1 MGLRDLYTLTVQ
13 EALALLQSGE
23 ISSVEL
29 TQAILER
36 IRAIEDRVHAYIKV
50 LPEQALD
57 RARYADKRR
66 AEGDPAPL
74 LGIPLAVKDNISVK
88 GIETT
93 CGSKILQGYVAPFDA
108 TVIRWLKDAGVV
120 ILGKT
125 NMDEFAMGSSTE
137 NSAFYPTRNPWD
149 LERVP
154 GGSSGGSAAAVAA
167 GEALAGLGTDTGGSV
182 RQPAAL
188 CNLVGVRPTY
198 GRCSRY
204 GLVAFA
210 SSLDQVGTLTRTVA
224 DAALLLQTM
233 AGHDPYDSTTWPDV
247 PGQAPDDYVAAL
259 NQDIRG
265 LRIGIPRE
273 YAMDGVQPDTA
284 QAIQAALQT
293 FVALGAELVEV
304 SLPHSDY
311 ALPVYYLIAPAEAS
325 SNLARFDGVRYGLR
339 TPAATVE
346 AMMAHTRGDGFGA
359 EVARRIM
366 LGTYALSAG
375 YYDAYYLKAQ
385 KVRTL
390 IRQDFDLA
398 FEQVDVIVGPTSPVT
413 AFRLGERT
421 TDPLQMYLA
430 DIFTLSQALAG
441 IPVVS
446 LPCGFDAAGLPIGM
460 QIIAPALHESR
471 MLRAAYAYEQ
481 ATDWHTRR
489 AEVQ

>member
-1 MGLRDLYTLTVQ
+1 MNDYYALTVQ
-13 EALALLQSGE
+13 EALTLLRSGD
-23 ISSVEL
+23 ISSVAL
-29 TQAILER
+29 TQSVLER
-36 IRAIEDRVHAYIKV
+36 IQAVEDRVHAYLKV
-50 LPEQALD
+50 LPEQALNQ
-57 RARYADKRR
+57 ARYADERR
-66 AEGDPAPL
+66 DEGDPAPL

-93 CGSKILQGYVAPFDA
+93 CGSKILQGYIAPYDA
-108 TVIRWLKDAGVV
+108 TVIRRLKDAGVV

-125 NMDEFAMGSSTE
+125 NLDEFAMGSSTE
-137 NSAFYPTRNPWD
+137 NSGFFATHNPWN

-188 CNLVGVRPTY
+188 CNLVGLRPTY

-210 SSLDQVGTLTRTVA
+210 SSLDQPGTLTRTVT
-224 DAALLLQTM
+224 DAALLLQVM
-233 AGHDPYDSTTWPDV
+233 AGHDLNDGTTWPDG
-247 PGQAPDDYVAAL
+247 PGQTPTHYAAAL
-259 NQDIRG
+259 SQDIRG
-265 LRIGIPRE
+265 LRVGVPRE
-273 YAMDGVQPDTA
+273 YFTEGVQPDVA
-284 QAIQAALQT
+284 QAVQTALQT

-311 ALPVYYLIAPAEAS
+311 ALPVYYLIAPSEAS
-325 SNLARFDGVRYGLR
+325 ANLARFDGVRYGRR

-346 AMMAHTRGDGFGA
+346 AMISHTRGDGFGA
-359 EVARRIM
+359 EVVRRIM

-390 IRQDFDLA
+390 IKQDFDRA
-398 FEQVDVIVGPTSPVT
+398 FEQADVLIGPTSPVT
-413 AFRLGERT
+413 AFPLGERVS
-421 TDPLQMYLA
+421 DPLQMYLA

-441 IPVVS
+441 IPAIS
-446 LPCGFDAAGLPIGM
+446 IPCGFDAAGLPIGM
-460 QIIAPALHESR
+460 QIAAPALQEAR
-471 MLRAAYAYEQ
+471 LLQAAYAYEQ
-481 ATDWHTRR
+481 ATDWHKQR

>member
-1 MGLRDLYTLTVQ
+1 MSNLYSLTVQ
-13 EALALLQSGE
+13 EALKLLQSGE

-29 TQAILER
+29 TRAVLDR
-36 IRAIEDRVHAYIKV
+36 IHAVEDRVHAYLKV
-50 LPEQALD
+50 LPEQALSQ
-57 RARYADKRR
+57 AHYADERR

-88 GIETT
+88 NTETT
-93 CGSKILQGYVAPFDA
+93 CGSKILQGYIAPFDA
-108 TVIRWLKDAGVV
+108 TVIRRLKDAGVV

-125 NMDEFAMGSSTE
+125 NLDEFAMGSSTE
-137 NSAFYPTRNPWD
+137 NSAFFATHNPWD

-154 GGSSGGSAAAVAA
+154 GGSSGGTAAAVAA

-188 CNLVGVRPTY
+188 CNLVGLRPTY

-210 SSLDQVGTLTRTVA
+210 SSLDQPGTLTHTVT

-233 AGHDPYDSTTWPDV
+233 AGHDANDGTTWPDDAGQT
-247 PGQAPDDYVAAL
+247 PGDYVAAL
-259 NQDIRG
+259 NQNIRG
-265 LRIGIPRE
+265 LRIGVPRE
-273 YAMDGVQPDTA
+273 YLMEGVQADVA
-284 QAIQAALQT
+284 QAVQTALQT
-293 FVALGAELVEV
+293 FVTLGAELVDV

-325 SNLARFDGVRYGLR
+325 SNLARFDGVRYGRR
-339 TPAATVE
+339 TPAETVE
-346 AMMAHTRGDGFGA
+346 AMIAHTRGDGFGS

-390 IRQDFDLA
+390 IKQDFDRA
-398 FEQVDVIVGPTSPVT
+398 FEQADVLIGPTSPVT
-413 AFRLGERT
+413 AFRLGERVS
-421 TDPLQMYLA
+421 DPLQMYLA

-441 IPVVS
+441 IPAVS
-446 LPCGFDAAGLPIGM
+446 IPCGFDAAGLPIGM
-460 QIIAPALHESR
+460 QIAAPALQEAR
-471 MLRAAYAYEQ
+471 LLQAAYAYEQ
-481 ATDWHTRR
+481 ATDWHKRR